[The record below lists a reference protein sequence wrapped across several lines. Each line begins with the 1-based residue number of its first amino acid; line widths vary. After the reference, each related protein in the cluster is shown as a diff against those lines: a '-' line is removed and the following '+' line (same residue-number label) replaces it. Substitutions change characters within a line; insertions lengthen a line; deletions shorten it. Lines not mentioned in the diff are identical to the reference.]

1 MARKKQNEQP
11 AASLPEVAKEATDAG
26 MSYGKYVGLK
36 YIEEHAQ
43 TVQHTLDEK
52 SADCIRRACEA
63 CGIDGHVVWFS
74 NQIKP
79 NSPDQKI
86 AASTLNRNNFP
97 AKVSFMYC
105 DGLDMCFFYGP
116 GGKAYCSYSGLTS
129 AGSEDIRSNLVM
141 AFKTAE
147 KILDYM
153 EKFF

>member
-1 MARKKQNEQP
+1 MARKKSEQP
-11 AASLPEVAKEATDAG
+11 FASLPEVAKEASDAG
-26 MSYGKYVGLK
+26 MTYGKYVGLK

-63 CGIDGHVVWFS
+63 CGVDGHVVWFS
-74 NQIKP
+74 DQIKP
-79 NSPDQKI
+79 NSPDQRI
-86 AASTLNRNNFP
+86 AAATLNRKNFP

-116 GGKAYCSYSGLTS
+116 NGKAYCSYSGLTT
-129 AGSEDIRSNLVM
+129 AGSDDIKGNIIK
-141 AFKTAE
+141 AFETAK

-153 EKFF
+153 TKYY